1 MIMKRNLLD
10 FGPMRIVVIGLM
22 LCFSVLS
29 ASAQSSARIDASGV
43 TTLKQLIQKVEAG
56 SSYRFSW
63 SNNLPNDISISVPS
77 GPQTVEALLS
87 AALANK
93 GVTYVIKQNDIV
105 LLPQQKSTTTAATT
119 TAKPAKEPTITGTV
133 VDAETGAPVI
143 GASVWIKNT
152 TVGTT
157 VDMNGNFTIKSPSN
171 LAVLAVSFIGYEDY
185 EVAVN
190 TITSHTTIKLKTS
203 TTVVE
208 DVVIVGYGTQK
219 KASVIGAISSVAI
232 DDLRAPVA
240 KLSGNIAGQLA
251 GVVSVQRSG
260 EPGAGSTFWIRGI
273 STFGDTKTPLILVD
287 GVERDMDL
295 VNVDDIKEMSI
306 LKDASATAIYGVRGA
321 NGVVMI
327 TTRSGDV
334 GKPKVSLSVEGG
346 LIQPTKVPQMLNGTQ
361 YAEMYNEASGSM
373 IYSPEAIDKIA
384 TGVDPDLFPNVDWI
398 NTLYKDLSWNEKVN
412 VSVSGGG
419 DIAKYYISG
428 AFYNEDG
435 LFQVDNMKNY
445 DTSVFYRRYNFRS
458 NVDVQVFRH
467 TKLNFNLG
475 TSFERKNEPGG
486 DTGSIWS
493 YALNTIPVAYPLFY
507 SDGTLSGPADND
519 GANPYVLLTQKGYK
533 ERFWNTATSTVNLN
547 QDFGSWITPGLT
559 ANLKFAFDAMNAQ
572 VVARTKTPPQFMASG
587 RDEEG
592 NLIKTPTVVGQ
603 ESLSLSKSSNG
614 RRTVYLEASINYART
629 FDKHSVGALF
639 LYQHSQK
646 NYVNSSETD
655 PDKFLPYRNQGIAG
669 RVTYDYANRYFVE
682 ANFGYNG
689 SENFSPGNRFGFFP
703 SVAVGWAIS
712 NEEFFEKAKNVIDL
726 LKFKA
731 SYGLVG
737 NDQIGGGRRF
747 IYLETIEN
755 GYDYYFGSSNTK
767 YTGIRLGD
775 YPNPNVGWETV
786 RKLNVGVDM
795 SFFGKAKV
803 QVDYFDED
811 RSGIFLHSSS
821 IPEIA
826 GLVNKPW
833 INVGKMHN
841 RGIDASLD
849 YHQKIGQVDLTARA
863 NFTYAHNTIL
873 DNDQPE
879 WEYAYQNR
887 IGQSNW
893 QTFGLVADGLFQ
905 SQEEIDAWPTQKFG
919 EVKPGDIRYIDI
931 NGDGVV
937 DDYDKKPI
945 GFPDVPE
952 ISYGFGASVRWKGFD
967 VSIFFQG
974 IDNVNFFINNSYTQ
988 PFIANKTRHS
998 NVFADLYGNY
1008 WTEDNRDA
1016 KYPRLTIGSNT
1027 NNNQA
1032 STFWMVDG
1040 RYIRLKNAEI
1050 GYTLPKRI
1058 KNRAHIDRLRFYVS
1072 GVNLLTFSPFKL
1084 WDPDL
1089 QTGAA
1094 GYPNNRVYNIGTTLV
1109 F

>member
-1 MIMKRNLLD
+1 
-10 FGPMRIVVIGLM
+10 MRIFVIGLM
-22 LCFSVLS
+22 LCFSVFS
-29 ASAQSSARIDASGV
+29 ASAQTSARIDASGV

-56 SSYRFSW
+56 SDYRFSW
-63 SNNLPNDISISVPS
+63 SGNLPNDISISVPS
-77 GPQTVEALLS
+77 GAHTVEELLS
-87 AALANK
+87 AALRNK
-93 GVTYVIKQNDIV
+93 GVEYVIKQNDIV
-105 LLPQQKSTTTAATT
+105 LLPQQKAAQ
-119 TAKPAKEPTITGTV
+119 AAPAASQSKERTITGTV

-143 GASVWIKNT
+143 GASVWIKDST
-152 TVGTT
+152 IGTT
-157 VDMNGNFTIKSPSN
+157 VDIDGNFSLKAPNN
-171 LAVLAVSFIGYEDY
+171 LAVMAVSFIGYEDY
-185 EVAVN
+185 EVAIN
-190 TITSHTTIKLKTS
+190 SITSHTTIKLKTS
-203 TTVVE
+203 TTVME
-208 DVVIVGYGTQK
+208 DVVVVGYGTQK

-232 DDLRAPVA
+232 GDLRAPVA

-251 GVVSVQRSG
+251 GVVSIQRSG

-273 STFGDTKTPLILVD
+273 STFGESKTPLILVD

-327 TTRSGDV
+327 TTRSGDA
-334 GKPKVSLSVEGG
+334 GKPKVSLSIEGG
-346 LIQPTKVPQMLNGTQ
+346 LVQPTKVPEMLGGVE
-361 YAEMYNEASGSM
+361 YAEMYNDATGSM
-373 IYSPEAIDKIA
+373 IYSPETIA
-384 TGVDPDLFPNVDWI
+384 KYASGVDPDLYPNVNWVD
-398 NTLYKDLSWNEKVN
+398 TLYKDYSWNEKVN

-428 AFYNEDG
+428 SFYNEDG
-435 LFQVDNMKNY
+435 LFAIDNMKNY
-445 DTSVFYRRYNFRS
+445 DTSTYYRRYNFRS

-475 TSFERKNEPGG
+475 TSFERRNQPGTAA
-486 DTGSIWS
+486 DTIWG
-493 YALNTIPVAYPLFY
+493 YALNTIPIAYPLFY
-507 SDGTLSGPADND
+507 SDGTLAGPANND
-519 GANPYVLLTQKGYK
+519 GANPYVLLTQTGYR
-533 ERFWNTATSTVNLN
+533 ERFDNTATSTVNLN
-547 QDFGSWITPGLT
+547 QDFGSWITPGLS
-559 ANLKFAFDAMNAQ
+559 ANIKFAFDAMNRQ
-572 VVARTKTPPQFMASG
+572 DVNRTKTPQQWMASS
-587 RDEEG
+587 RDEDG
-592 NLIKTPTVVGQ
+592 NLIKTETVAGQ
-603 ESLSLSKSSNG
+603 ESLTLGKASYS
-614 RRTVYLEASINYART
+614 RRTVYLEGSINYART
-629 FDKHSVGALF
+629 FGRHSVGALF

-646 NYVNSSETD
+646 NYVNSGESD

-669 RVTYDYANRYFVE
+669 RLTYDFDNRYFVE

-703 SVAVGWAIS
+703 SVAVGWALS
-712 NEEFFEKAKNVIDL
+712 EEKFFEPAKDVIDM

-755 GYDYYFGSSNTK
+755 GYNYSFGSSNTE

-786 RKLNVGVDM
+786 RKLNVGVDL
-795 SFFGKAKV
+795 SLFGKLKIQA
-803 QVDYFDED
+803 DYFDEN
-811 RSGIFLHSSS
+811 RSGIFLQSSS

-833 INVGKMHN
+833 INVGRMHN
-841 RGIDASLD
+841 RGVDASLD
-849 YHQKIGQVDLTARA
+849 YHQKFGQVEVTARA
-863 NFTYAHNTIL
+863 NFTYTHNTIL
-873 DNDQPE
+873 NNDQPD
-879 WEYAYQNR
+879 WEYLYLNR

-919 EVKPGDIRYIDI
+919 EVKPGDIRYLDI

-945 GFPDVPE
+945 GFPNVPE

-967 VSIFFQG
+967 VSVFFQG
-974 IDNVNFFINNSYTQ
+974 VDNVNFFINNTYTQ
-988 PFIANKTRHS
+988 GFTANKTRHS

-1008 WTEDNRDA
+1008 WTENNRDA
-1016 KYPRLTIGSNT
+1016 KYPRLTIGQNT
-1027 NNNQA
+1027 NNNQT
-1032 STFWMVDG
+1032 STYWMVNG
-1040 RYIRLKNAEI
+1040 RYLRLKNAEI

-1058 KNRAHIDRLRFYVS
+1058 LSKAHIDRLRIYVS

-1094 GYPNNRVYNIGTTLV
+1094 GYPNNRVYNLGVTLV

>member
-1 MIMKRNLLD
+1 M
-10 FGPMRIVVIGLM
+10 
-22 LCFSVLS
+22 
-29 ASAQSSARIDASGV
+29 
-43 TTLKQLIQKVEAG
+43 IQKVEAG
-56 SSYRFSW
+56 SDYRFSW
-63 SNNLPNDISISVPS
+63 SGNLPNDISISVPS
-77 GPQTVEALLS
+77 GAHTVEELLS
-87 AALANK
+87 AALRNK
-93 GVTYVIKQNDIV
+93 GVEYVIKQNDIV
-105 LLPQQKSTTTAATT
+105 LLPQQKAAQ
-119 TAKPAKEPTITGTV
+119 AAPAASQSKERTITGTV

-143 GASVWIKNT
+143 GASVWIKDST
-152 TVGTT
+152 IGTT
-157 VDMNGNFTIKSPSN
+157 VDIDGNFSLKAPNN
-171 LAVLAVSFIGYEDY
+171 LAVMAVSFIGYEDY
-185 EVAVN
+185 EVAIN
-190 TITSHTTIKLKTS
+190 SITSHTTIKLKTS
-203 TTVVE
+203 TTVME
-208 DVVIVGYGTQK
+208 DVVVVGYGTQK

-232 DDLRAPVA
+232 GDLRAPVA

-251 GVVSVQRSG
+251 GVVSIQRSG

-273 STFGDTKTPLILVD
+273 STFGESKTPLILVD

-327 TTRSGDV
+327 TTRSGDA
-334 GKPKVSLSVEGG
+334 GKPKVSLSIEGG
-346 LIQPTKVPQMLNGTQ
+346 LVQPTKVPEMLGGVE
-361 YAEMYNEASGSM
+361 YAEMYNDATGSM
-373 IYSPEAIDKIA
+373 IYSPETIA
-384 TGVDPDLFPNVDWI
+384 KYASGVDPDLYPNVNWVD
-398 NTLYKDLSWNEKVN
+398 TLYKDYSWNEKVN

-428 AFYNEDG
+428 SFYNEDG
-435 LFQVDNMKNY
+435 LFAIDNMKNY
-445 DTSVFYRRYNFRS
+445 DTSTYYRRYNFRS

-475 TSFERKNEPGG
+475 TSFERRNQPGTAA
-486 DTGSIWS
+486 DTIWG
-493 YALNTIPVAYPLFY
+493 YALNTIPIAYPLFY
-507 SDGTLSGPADND
+507 SDGTLAGPANND
-519 GANPYVLLTQKGYK
+519 GANPYVLLTQTGYR
-533 ERFWNTATSTVNLN
+533 ERFDNTATSTVNLN
-547 QDFGSWITPGLT
+547 QDFGSWITPGLS
-559 ANLKFAFDAMNAQ
+559 ANIKFAFDAMNRQ
-572 VVARTKTPPQFMASG
+572 DVNRTKTPQQWMASS
-587 RDEEG
+587 RDEDG
-592 NLIKTPTVVGQ
+592 NLIKTETVAGQ
-603 ESLSLSKSSNG
+603 ESLTLGKASYS
-614 RRTVYLEASINYART
+614 RRTVYLEGSINYART
-629 FDKHSVGALF
+629 FGRHSVGALF

-646 NYVNSSETD
+646 NYVNSGESD

-669 RVTYDYANRYFVE
+669 RLTYDFDNRYFVE

-703 SVAVGWAIS
+703 SVAVGWALS
-712 NEEFFEKAKNVIDL
+712 EEKFFEPAKDVIDM

-755 GYDYYFGSSNTK
+755 GYNYSFGSSNTE

-786 RKLNVGVDM
+786 RKLNVGVDL
-795 SFFGKAKV
+795 SLFGKLKIQA
-803 QVDYFDED
+803 DYFDEN
-811 RSGIFLHSSS
+811 RSGIFLQSSS

-833 INVGKMHN
+833 INVGRMHN
-841 RGIDASLD
+841 RGVDASLD
-849 YHQKIGQVDLTARA
+849 YHQKFGQVEVTARA
-863 NFTYAHNTIL
+863 NFTYTHNTIL
-873 DNDQPE
+873 NNDQPD
-879 WEYAYQNR
+879 WEYLYLNR

-919 EVKPGDIRYIDI
+919 EVKPGDIRYLDI

-945 GFPDVPE
+945 GFPNVPE

-967 VSIFFQG
+967 VSVFFQG
-974 IDNVNFFINNSYTQ
+974 VDNVNFFINNTYTQ
-988 PFIANKTRHS
+988 GFTANKTRHS

-1008 WTEDNRDA
+1008 WTENNRDA
-1016 KYPRLTIGSNT
+1016 KYPRLTIGQNT
-1027 NNNQA
+1027 NNNQT
-1032 STFWMVDG
+1032 STYWMVNG
-1040 RYIRLKNAEI
+1040 RYLRLKNAEI

-1058 KNRAHIDRLRFYVS
+1058 LSKAHIDRLRIYVS

-1094 GYPNNRVYNIGTTLV
+1094 GYPNNRVYNLGVTLV

>member
-1 MIMKRNLLD
+1 
-10 FGPMRIVVIGLM
+10 MRIFVIGLM
-22 LCFSVLS
+22 LCFSVFS
-29 ASAQSSARIDASGV
+29 ASAQTSARIDASGV

-56 SSYRFSW
+56 SDYRFSW
-63 SNNLPNDISISVPS
+63 SGNLPNDISISVPS
-77 GPQTVEALLS
+77 GAHTVEELLS
-87 AALANK
+87 AALRNK
-93 GVTYVIKQNDIV
+93 GVEYVIKQNDIV
-105 LLPQQKSTTTAATT
+105 LLPQQKAAQ
-119 TAKPAKEPTITGTV
+119 AAPAASQSKERTITGTV

-143 GASVWIKNT
+143 GASVWIKDST
-152 TVGTT
+152 IGTT
-157 VDMNGNFTIKSPSN
+157 VDIDGNFSLKAPNN
-171 LAVLAVSFIGYEDY
+171 LAVMAVSFIGYEDY
-185 EVAVN
+185 EVAIN
-190 TITSHTTIKLKTS
+190 SITSHTTIKLKTS
-203 TTVVE
+203 TTVME
-208 DVVIVGYGTQK
+208 DVVVVGYGTQK

-232 DDLRAPVA
+232 GDLRAPVA

-251 GVVSVQRSG
+251 GVVSIQRSG

-273 STFGDTKTPLILVD
+273 STFGESKTPLILVD

-327 TTRSGDV
+327 TTRSGDA
-334 GKPKVSLSVEGG
+334 GKPKVSLSIEGG
-346 LIQPTKVPQMLNGTQ
+346 LVQPTKVPEMLGGVE
-361 YAEMYNEASGSM
+361 YAEMYNDATGSM
-373 IYSPEAIDKIA
+373 IYSPETIA
-384 TGVDPDLFPNVDWI
+384 KYASGVDPDLYPNVNWVD
-398 NTLYKDLSWNEKVN
+398 TLYKDYSWNEKVN

-428 AFYNEDG
+428 SFYNEDG
-435 LFQVDNMKNY
+435 LFAIDNMKTY
-445 DTSVFYRRYNFRS
+445 DTSTYYRRYNFRS

-475 TSFERKNEPGG
+475 TSFERRNQPGTAA
-486 DTGSIWS
+486 DTIWG
-493 YALNTIPVAYPLFY
+493 YALNTIPIAYPLFY
-507 SDGTLSGPADND
+507 SDGTLAGPANND
-519 GANPYVLLTQKGYK
+519 GANPYVLLTQTGYR
-533 ERFWNTATSTVNLN
+533 ERFDNTATSTVNLN
-547 QDFGSWITPGLT
+547 QDFGSWITPGLS
-559 ANLKFAFDAMNAQ
+559 ANIKFAFDAMNRQ
-572 VVARTKTPPQFMASG
+572 DVNRTKTPQQWMASS
-587 RDEEG
+587 RDEDG
-592 NLIKTPTVVGQ
+592 NLIKTETVAGQ
-603 ESLSLSKSSNG
+603 ESLTLGKASYS
-614 RRTVYLEASINYART
+614 RRTVYLEGSINYART
-629 FDKHSVGALF
+629 FGRHSVGALF

-646 NYVNSSETD
+646 NYVNSGESD

-669 RVTYDYANRYFVE
+669 RLTYDFDNRYFVE

-703 SVAVGWAIS
+703 SVAVGWALS
-712 NEEFFEKAKNVIDL
+712 EEKFFEPAKDVIDM

-755 GYDYYFGSSNTK
+755 GYNYSFGSSNTE

-786 RKLNVGVDM
+786 RKLNVGVDL
-795 SFFGKAKV
+795 SLFGKLKIQA
-803 QVDYFDED
+803 DYFDEN
-811 RSGIFLHSSS
+811 RSGIFLQSSS

-833 INVGKMHN
+833 INVGRMHN
-841 RGIDASLD
+841 RGVDASLD
-849 YHQKIGQVDLTARA
+849 YHQKFGQVEVTARA
-863 NFTYAHNTIL
+863 NFTYTHNTIL
-873 DNDQPE
+873 NNDQPD
-879 WEYAYQNR
+879 WEYLYLNR

-919 EVKPGDIRYIDI
+919 EVKPGDIRYLDI

-945 GFPDVPE
+945 GFPNVPE

-967 VSIFFQG
+967 VSVFFQG
-974 IDNVNFFINNSYTQ
+974 VDNVNFFINNTYTQ
-988 PFIANKTRHS
+988 GFTANKTRHS

-1008 WTEDNRDA
+1008 WTENNRDA
-1016 KYPRLTIGSNT
+1016 KYPRLTIGQNT
-1027 NNNQA
+1027 NNNQT
-1032 STFWMVDG
+1032 STYWMVNG
-1040 RYIRLKNAEI
+1040 RYLRLKNAEI

-1058 KNRAHIDRLRFYVS
+1058 LSKAHIDRLRIYVS

-1094 GYPNNRVYNIGTTLV
+1094 GYPNNRVYNLGVTLV

>member
-1 MIMKRNLLD
+1 MLMKRNLPD
-10 FGPMRIVVIGLM
+10 FAPIRRFVIGL
-22 LCFSVLS
+22 VLS
-29 ASAQSSARIDASGV
+29 LSILSVSAQSSARIDASGV
-43 TTLKQLIQKVEAG
+43 TTLKQLIHKIESG
-56 SSYRFSW
+56 SQYRFSW
-63 SNNLPNDISISVPS
+63 SGDLPNDISISVPS
-77 GPQTVEALLS
+77 GAKSVEELLNVALR
-87 AALANK
+87 NK
-93 GVTYVIKQNDIV
+93 GVEYVIKQNDIV
-105 LLPQQKSTTTAATT
+105 LLPQQKATPAATT
-119 TAKPAKEPTITGTV
+119 TTSTSKERVVTGTIT
-133 VDAETGAPVI
+133 DAETGAPVI
-143 GASVWIKNT
+143 GASIWVKDSTI
-152 TVGTT
+152 GTT
-157 VDMNGNFTIKSPSN
+157 ADVDGNFSLKVPNN
-171 LAVLAVSFIGYEDY
+171 LAVVVVSFIGYKDY
-185 EVAVN
+185 EAAVN
-190 TITSHTTIKLKTS
+190 TMTSHQNIKLTAS
-203 TTVVE
+203 TTTLE
-208 DVVIVGYGTQK
+208 DVIVVGYGTQK

-232 DDLRAPVA
+232 NDLRAPVA

-251 GVVSVQRSG
+251 GVVSIQRSG

-273 STFGDTKTPLILVD
+273 STFGETKTPLILVD

-327 TTRSGDV
+327 TTRGGET
-334 GKPKVSLSVEGG
+334 GKPKVSLSIEGG
-346 LIQPTKVPQMLNGTQ
+346 LVQPTKVPEMLGGVE
-361 YAEMYNEASGSM
+361 YAQMYNEATGST
-373 IYSPEAIDKIA
+373 IYTPSAINKIA
-384 TGVDPDLFPNVDWI
+384 TGEDPDLYPNVNWVD
-398 NTLYKDLSWNEKVN
+398 TLYKNFSWNEKVN
-412 VSVSGGG
+412 LSISGGG

-435 LFQVDNMKNY
+435 LFAVDNMKNY

-458 NVDVQVFRH
+458 NIDVQVFRH

-486 DTGSIWS
+486 SSSSIWS

-519 GANPYVLLTQKGYK
+519 GANPYVLLTQKGYY
-533 ERFWNTATSTVNLN
+533 ERFYNTATSTVTLN
-547 QDFGSWITPGLT
+547 QDFGSWITPGLS
-559 ANLKFAFDAMNAQ
+559 ANLKFAFDAMNSQ
-572 VVARTKTPPQFMASG
+572 HVGRTKTPQQWIATG
-587 RDEEG
+587 RDEDG
-592 NLIKTPTVVGQ
+592 YLIKTQTVVGE
-603 ESLSLSKSSNG
+603 ESLTLSKASNS

-629 FDKHSVGALF
+629 FGKHSVGALF

-646 NYVNSSETD
+646 NYVNSSEGD

-669 RVTYDYANRYFVE
+669 RVTYDFDNRYFVE
-682 ANFGYNG
+682 GNFGYNG

-703 SVAVGWAIS
+703 SVAVGWAMS
-712 NEEFFEKAKNVIDL
+712 EEPFFEKAKDVVDM

-737 NDQIGGGRRF
+737 NDQIGGDRRF

-786 RKLNVGVDM
+786 RKFNAGVDI
-795 SFFGKAKV
+795 SLFGKVKIQA
-803 QVDYFDED
+803 DYFDEN
-811 RSGIFLHSSS
+811 RSGIFLQSSS

-841 RGIDASLD
+841 RGVDASID
-849 YHQKIGQVDLTARA
+849 YHQKIGQVDVTARA

-873 DNDQPE
+873 DNDQPD
-879 WEYAYQNR
+879 WEYLYMNR

-893 QTFGLVADGLFQ
+893 QTFGLIADGLFQ
-905 SQEEIDAWPTQKFG
+905 SQEEIDAWPKQQFG
-919 EVKPGDIRYIDI
+919 EVKPGDIRYLDL

-937 DDYDKKPI
+937 NDYDVKPI

-952 ISYGFGASVRWKGFD
+952 ISYGFGASVRWKGIDFS
-967 VSIFFQG
+967 VFFQG
-974 IDNVNFFINNSYTQ
+974 IDNCNFFINNTYVQ
-988 PFIANKTRHS
+988 PFTANKTRHS
-998 NVFADLYGNY
+998 NVFADLYNNY
-1008 WTEDNRDA
+1008 WTENNRDA
-1016 KYPRLTIGSNT
+1016 KYPRLGIGSNP
-1027 NNNQA
+1027 NNSKT

-1040 RYIRLKNAEI
+1040 RYMRLKNAEI
-1050 GYTLPKRI
+1050 GYTLPKRLTSQ
-1058 KNRAHIDRLRFYVS
+1058 AHIDRLRIYVS

-1094 GYPNNRVYNIGTTLV
+1094 AYPNNRVYNIGLTMV